1 MSNPQCSALLAL
13 LAQAKAPTKAPN
25 YLFIDFSQNHIMVCL
40 LFGFSWQRDSAIPPC
55 AHYDYDGLLALV
67 AMVRC
72 TNFLGHNTK
81 QDQTATAAD
90 SSLVLTLLLLDFC
103 LANAIPQRLCPIT
116 LES

>member
-1 MSNPQCSALLAL
+1 
-13 LAQAKAPTKAPN
+13 
-25 YLFIDFSQNHIMVCL
+25 MVCL
-40 LFGFSWQRDSAIPPC
+40 LFGFSWQRHSAIPPC

-90 SSLVLTLLLLDFC
+90 SSLVLALLLLDFC